1 MDGEVKRLSR
11 VKTLSEAMVNYITAF
26 MIWLFTLFV
35 FIPLAEETVI
45 EPPLGAIVAF
55 IGLMGMSHSTY
66 RGSVLLLE
74 YRKSLVDE
82 TKKLI
87 KLGILETVVVLD
99 GILVIP
105 IVWRISSILGGLTLI
120 AFIAVAF
127 FYLLTFLQ
135 GFTGL
140 RAD

>member
-1 MDGEVKRLSR
+1 MSR
-11 VKTLSEAMVNYITAF
+11 VKKLSEAMVNYIVAF

-35 FIPLAEETVI
+35 FIPLAEKTVV

-55 IGLMGMSHSTY
+55 IGLTGMAYSTY
-66 RGSVLLLE
+66 KGSILLLE

-82 TKKLI
+82 TKKSI
-87 KLGILETVVVLD
+87 KLGILEMIIILD
-99 GILVIP
+99 GVLVIP

-127 FYLLTFLQ
+127 FHLLTFIQ
-135 GFTGL
+135 GSASLGI
-140 RAD
+140 D